1 MRHANHHGAE
11 TKAMRVAINA
21 LFLQQPNVGTG
32 RYLYN
37 LLAALGQV
45 DGVNDYI
52 VLGPK
57 PPKAQPETPSS
68 FHWKEAPLGGPAR
81 GENLEKLVWEQ
92 VGFPAAAKEARAH
105 VAHIPHFAP
114 VFRNVGVPQIVTIH
128 DVIMLALPEYRS
140 SASAWL
146 YTQLVAQ
153 ASRRAEAIITVSEWS
168 KHDIIEFLR
177 IPADR
182 IQVVR
187 EAPAP
192 DFHRETNPERL
203 RAVRVKYGL
212 SDRFVLNVGG
222 MDARKN
228 LGKLVGAFAAAYH
241 ELREPDLQ
249 LFIAGDPQ
257 RLGSSPA
264 YPDWR
269 PLAAAFGIER
279 QIICMP
285 VAEEDLAALYSASSC
300 FAFTSRYEG
309 FGLTPLEAMA
319 CGAPVVCSNATSLP
333 EVVGS
338 AGILVNPDSTD
349 EIGAAIHR
357 TLAAPELNA
366 DLRAR
371 GLAHSK
377 QFSWNRVAAETSA
390 YYAEVAGMAR
400 D

>member
-1 MRHANHHGAE
+1 
-11 TKAMRVAINA
+11 MRVAINA
-21 LFLQQPNVGTG
+21 LFLQEPNVGTG

-37 LLAALGQV
+37 LLASLGQV
-45 DGVNDYI
+45 DGVNDYF

-57 PPKAQPETPSS
+57 EPKAHPETPSS
-68 FHWKEAPLGGPAR
+68 FVWQVAPLGGPAR

-92 VGFPAAAKEARAH
+92 FGFPAAAKAARAH

-114 VFRNVGVPQIVTIH
+114 AYRHIGIPQIVTIH
-128 DVIMLALPEYRS
+128 DVIMLALPEYRAK
-140 SASAWL
+140 ASARM
-146 YTQLVAQ
+146 YTQLVSQ
-153 ASRRAEAIITVSEWS
+153 AARRVDAILTVSEWS
-168 KHDIIEFLR
+168 KQDIIEYLR
-177 IPADR
+177 IPAER

-192 DFHRETNPERL
+192 EFRREMSPERM
-203 RAVRVKYGL
+203 RAVRVRYGL
-212 SDRFVLNVGG
+212 RERYVLNVGG

-228 LGKLVGAFAAAYH
+228 LEKLVGAFAALYH

-249 LFIAGDPQ
+249 LFIAGDPH
-257 RLGSSPA
+257 RLGTSPTF
-264 YPDWR
+264 PDWR
-269 PLAAAFGIER
+269 PLAQAFGIER
-279 QIICMP
+279 QIVCAP
-285 VAEEDLAALYSASSC
+285 VAEADLPALYSAASC

-338 AGILVNPDSTD
+338 AGILVDPEQTD
-349 EIGAAIHR
+349 EIGAAIYR
-357 TLAAPELNA
+357 VLAAPELGR
-366 DLRAR
+366 DLRDR

-377 QFSWNRVAAETSA
+377 QFSWHKVAAETSA
-390 YYAEVAGMAR
+390 FYAQVAGV

>member
-1 MRHANHHGAE
+1 
-11 TKAMRVAINA
+11 MRVAINA
-21 LFLQQPNVGTG
+21 LFLQEPNVGTG

-68 FHWKEAPLGGPAR
+68 FTWEVAPIGGPAR

-92 VGFPAAAKEARAH
+92 VGFPAAAKAARAH
-105 VAHIPHFAP
+105 IAHIPHFAP
-114 VFRNVGVPQIVTIH
+114 AYRGLGIPQVVTIH
-128 DVIMLALPEYRS
+128 DVIMLALPEYRAK
-140 SASAWL
+140 ASAML

-153 ASRRAEAIITVSEWS
+153 AARRAEAIITVSEAA
-168 KHDIIEFLR
+168 KQDIIEYLR
-177 IPADR
+177 IPPDR
-182 IQVVR
+182 IQVIR

-192 DFHRETNPERL
+192 GFRRETSPERL

-212 SDRFVLNVGG
+212 NERFVLNVGG

-228 LGKLVGAFAAAYH
+228 IAKLVGAFAAVYH

-249 LFIAGDPQ
+249 LFIVGDPR
-257 RLGSSPA
+257 RLGTSSTF
-264 YPDWR
+264 PDWR

-279 QIICMP
+279 RVVCAP
-285 VAEEDLAALYSASSC
+285 VAEEDLAAVYSAASC
-300 FAFTSRYEG
+300 FAFTSTYEG

-319 CGAPVVCSNATSLP
+319 CGAPVICSNATSLP

-338 AGILVNPDSTD
+338 AGILVDPESTD
-349 EIGAAIHR
+349 EIGAAIYR

-377 QFSWNRVAAETSA
+377 QFSWHKVATETSA
-390 YYAEVAGMAR
+390 FYAKVADRGEF
-400 D
+400 